1 MDKITRCPICR
12 TDFEEEVEKEDE
24 NPYQQQL
31 QQLRPS
37 RSFYGGVD
45 FDEGYFEEGEGSGP
59 YGDDEEPYSGEE
71 EEERPSFEHLSPRT
85 FDHEDEV
92 AAERF
97 VRFNFEHEGAV
108 NLSTMTGGEAWAEV
122 VNCLADVARSW
133 PNPRTFF
140 LCYAAT
146 PYELHT
152 HGGAVEVG
160 LDLLQ
165 LEELL
170 RDVLASVGKHGV
182 AEHVLKAAA
191 QAMDEDRDGL
201 ITYEDFLHAAALD
214 FDYY

>member
-1 MDKITRCPICR
+1 
-12 TDFEEEVEKEDE
+12 VE
-24 NPYQQQL
+24 Y
-31 QQLRPS
+31 
-37 RSFYGGVD
+37 Y
-45 FDEGYFEEGEGSGP
+45 EEGGDADP

-71 EEERPSFEHLSPRT
+71 EEERPSFERLSPRAY
-85 FDHEDEV
+85 DHEDAA

-97 VRFNFEHEGAV
+97 NFDPYGV
-108 NLSTMTGGEAWAEV
+108 GVSTMTGGEAWAEV
-122 VNCLADVARSW
+122 VDCLADVARSW
-133 PNPRTFF
+133 PDPRAFF

-146 PYELHT
+146 PYELHA

-191 QAMDEDRDGL
+191 QAMDEHRDGL

-214 FDYY
+214 